1 MKHTRLAGLGTL
13 AILLITALFVACS
26 SDDDA
31 PQDQEQHSQQQQR
44 QQQGQQQDQQQD
56 QQQSESSAATSDSD
70 EQSESRETT
79 SPSTSAQDE
88 DDQQQAA
95 QQDGGPQEAEQQ
107 SVGDDDSQDDGAQ
120 AQSTVSST
128 GEKDADDEGG
138 KDSAQ
143 SDSGEKQ
150 PQEEST
156 EGSDQQQ
163 QSDSGAEDADP
174 QADDEQG
181 EPAELQEED
190 EEQQAEEQQAEEQQA
205 EEQQEP
211 TVDDRLRL
219 RAEEISAQATTAE
232 LTGLNGWLNG
242 AETTIAL
249 ELAKGNIVLIDFW
262 TYTCINC
269 IRTLP
274 FLTEW
279 DRKYRDH
286 GLVIIGV
293 HTPEFA
299 FEERI
304 ENVRAANAEHNIEYL
319 VAIDNDYRTWR
330 AFQNRWWPRKFLI
343 GPTDDSPMGVRY
355 DHIGEGHYEQTE
367 RAIREALEAVGKDL
381 SDVPFGVSA
390 PIPTRQGGTPR
401 QTRELYMGWKRNVG
415 SGGPYA
421 GQDAY
426 FLTGRGIDTQFFDVD
441 RSEREHNFWYLEGLW
456 RIEDEA
462 IVHARTTDNLED
474 YVALLIRGRTANIVL
489 TVAEDGAPFRVYV
502 ELDGRWLFP
511 NEAGSHIQWDDE
523 GRSYILVTENDLYRL
538 VFLPEWS
545 EHELTLRSDS
555 DQFRLFAFT
564 FGSYV
569 GGE

>member
-56 QQQSESSAATSDSD
+56 QQPSESSAATSDSD
-70 EQSESRETT
+70 EQSDSRATT

-95 QQDGGPQEAEQQ
+95 QQTGEQRGSEQQ
-107 SVGDDDSQDDGAQ
+107 SVGDDDNQDDGAQ
-120 AQSTVSST
+120 AQSTVSAT

-190 EEQQAEEQQAEEQQA
+190 EEQQAEEQR
-205 EEQQEP
+205 EP

-304 ENVRAANAEHNIEYL
+304 ENVRAANAEHNVEYL

>member
-31 PQDQEQHSQQQQR
+31 PQNQEQQSQQQQG

-56 QQQSESSAATSDSD
+56 QQRSESSAATSGSD
-70 EQSESRETT
+70 EQSESGETT

-95 QQDGGPQEAEQQ
+95 QQTGEQRGSEQQ

-120 AQSTVSST
+120 AQSAVSST

-174 QADDEQG
+174 QADDEQD
-181 EPAELQEED
+181 EPAELQEGD
-190 EEQQAEEQQAEEQQA
+190 EEQQAEEQR
-205 EEQQEP
+205 EP

-304 ENVRAANAEHNIEYL
+304 ENVRAANAEHNVEYL

-441 RSEREHNFWYLEGLW
+441 RSEREHNFWYVEGLW

>member
-31 PQDQEQHSQQQQR
+31 PQDQTQQDQE
-44 QQQGQQQDQQQD
+44 QQGQEQD
-56 QQQSESSAATSDSD
+56 QQQSESLTATADSD

-79 SPSTSAQDE
+79 SRSTSAQDE

-95 QQDGGPQEAEQQ
+95 QQTGEQQGGEQQ

-120 AQSTVSST
+120 GQSTLSST
-128 GEKDADDEGG
+128 GEKDADEQDGDDEGE

-156 EGSDQQQ
+156 QGSDQQQ
-163 QSDSGAEDADP
+163 QSNSGAEDEDR
-174 QADDEQG
+174 QADDEQNG
-181 EPAELQEED
+181 RDELQEED
-190 EEQQAEEQQAEEQQA
+190 EEQQVEEER
-205 EEQQEP
+205 EP
-211 TVDDRLRL
+211 TEDDRLRL
-219 RAEEISAQATTAE
+219 RAEEIRAQATTAE

-242 AETTIAL
+242 AETSIAL

-304 ENVRAANAEHNIEYL
+304 ENVRAANAEHNVEYL

-343 GPTDDSPMGVRY
+343 GPTDDSPMGIRY
-355 DHIGEGHYEQTE
+355 DHIGEGHYQQTE
-367 RAIREALEAVGKDL
+367 RAIREALEAVGRDL

-401 QTRELYMGWKRNVG
+401 QTRELYMGWRRNVG

-426 FLTGRGIDTQFFDVD
+426 FLTGTGIDTLFFDVD
-441 RSEREHNFWYLEGLW
+441 TSDREHNFWYLEGLW
-456 RIEDEA
+456 RIEDQA
-462 IVHARTTDNLED
+462 IVHARTTDDLED
-474 YVALLIRGRTANIVL
+474 YVALLIRGRTANVVL
-489 TVAEDGAPFRVYV
+489 TVAEDGEPFRVYV

-511 NEAGSHIQWDDE
+511 NEAGSHIEWDDE
-523 GRSYILVTENDLYRL
+523 GRSYIRVTENDLYRL